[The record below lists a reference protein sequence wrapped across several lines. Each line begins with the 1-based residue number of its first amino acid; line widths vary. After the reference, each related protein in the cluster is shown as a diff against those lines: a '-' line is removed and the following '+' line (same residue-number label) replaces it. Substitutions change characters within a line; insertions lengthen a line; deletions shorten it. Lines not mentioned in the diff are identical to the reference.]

1 MAHRIEDLDQVP
13 MMRDMP
19 SVQAVKAIYIN
30 SMLELI
36 DFEEHIYSP
45 MLEEEFA
52 VLLEALFQN
61 HSNILM
67 QMAQG
72 AYELRQQVRLGNVK
86 GKMTEDGIVETI
98 SDMEGCQKF
107 LDRFYHSRIGI
118 RVIAGKFK
126 YKLYM
131 FARRWSSFRFVI
143 GCCGFSLFS

>member
-1 MAHRIEDLDQVP
+1 MPIRLAHRIEDLDQVP

-118 RVIAGKFK
+118 RVIAGE
-126 YKLYM
+126 
-131 FARRWSSFRFVI
+131 
-143 GCCGFSLFS
+143 

>member
-61 HSNILM
+61 HSNILI

-72 AYELRQQVRLGNVK
+72 ADELRQQVRLGNVK

-118 RVIAGKFK
+118 RVIAGE
-126 YKLYM
+126 
-131 FARRWSSFRFVI
+131 
-143 GCCGFSLFS
+143 

>member
-98 SDMEGCQKF
+98 SDMEGCQEF

-118 RVIAGKFK
+118 RVIAGE
-126 YKLYM
+126 
-131 FARRWSSFRFVI
+131 
-143 GCCGFSLFS
+143 

>member
-1 MAHRIEDLDQVP
+1 
-13 MMRDMP
+13 MRDMP

-118 RVIAGKFK
+118 RVIAGE
-126 YKLYM
+126 
-131 FARRWSSFRFVI
+131 
-143 GCCGFSLFS
+143 

>member
-118 RVIAGKFK
+118 RVIAGE
-126 YKLYM
+126 
-131 FARRWSSFRFVI
+131 
-143 GCCGFSLFS
+143 